1 MAKILIIGAGSAIAE
16 AAARRWASRGDALFL
31 VDRDAERLGAVAAD
45 LRVRGGTVAG
55 QSVMDVNDFGR
66 HAPVLEEA
74 IASLGGLD
82 LALIAHGTLG
92 DQAACER
99 DPAVALKE
107 FSTNAL
113 SVISLG
119 TLLANLLE
127 AQGRGCLAVISSVAG
142 DRGRQSNYLYG
153 TAKATVT
160 AFLSGLRNRLFR
172 SGVRVLTIKPGMVD
186 TPMTAS
192 FKKGPLFASAD
203 TVAEGIV
210 RAVDRKKDVVY
221 LPGYWR
227 LIMAVIKAMP
237 EGVFKRLKL

>member
-16 AAARRWASRGDALFL
+16 ATARRWAARGDALYL

-45 LRVRGGTVAG
+45 LLVRGGSVAG
-55 QSVMDVNDFGR
+55 HAVLDVNDFAA
-66 HAPVLEEA
+66 HARVLDDA
-74 IASLGGLD
+74 AAALGGLD
-82 LALIAHGTLG
+82 LAFIAHGTLG

-107 FSTNAL
+107 ISTNAL

-119 TLLANLLE
+119 TLLANRFE

-142 DRGRQSNYLYG
+142 DRGRQSNYVYG

-172 SGVRVLTIKPGMVD
+172 SGVQVLTIKPGMVD
-186 TPMTAS
+186 TPMTAA
-192 FKKGPLFASAD
+192 FKKGPLFASAE
-203 TVAEGIV
+203 TVAAGIV
-210 RAVDRKKDVVY
+210 RAVDKRRDVVY
-221 LPGYWR
+221 VPGYWR
-227 LIMAVIKAMP
+227 LVMGVVKALP
-237 EGVFKRLKL
+237 EAVFKRLKL